1 MILSLSSQDLLS
13 YICRQAEHLFP
24 DGVAFVGNDVK
35 SAFSLGL
42 DRLENSIKTVTLPGY
57 HSNAGEPTFS
67 HMHADQYAQLLYF
80 FGNSLWSISQNRPV
94 CDKLLAMNRVL
105 HSLFLSYKC
114 KMPDHFVL
122 GHPIGTILG
131 NADYG
136 DYLVVFQ
143 GVTVNT
149 SQDASGNPAPHLGR
163 GLFLGAH
170 SKIIGNQ
177 TIGNRVSVGV
187 NAMIYGQDVPEDSVV
202 IANADGK
209 VEIRTRKKA
218 SCKAQ
223 DYFNISI

>member
-1 MILSLSSQDLLS
+1 MILSLSSQDLFS
-13 YICRQAEHLFP
+13 YISRQAEYLFP
-24 DGVAFVGNDVK
+24 DGMAFVGNDIK

-57 HSNAGEPTFS
+57 HNNEGEPSFS

-114 KMPDHFVL
+114 KMPEHFVL

-136 DYLVVFQ
+136 DFLVVFQ
-143 GVTVNT
+143 GVTINT
-149 SQDASGNPAPHLGR
+149 EQDENGKEAPHLGR

-170 SKIIGNQ
+170 SKVIGKQ
-177 TIGNRVSVGV
+177 TVGDRVSVGV
-187 NAMIYGQDVPEDSVV
+187 GALLYKEDVPDDSVV
-202 IANADGK
+202 LQENGK
-209 VEIRTRKKA
+209 TIIRPRKKT
-218 SCKAQ
+218 SCMAQ
-223 DYFNISI
+223 NYFSIKI